1 MIIDTVHGANTAKIR
16 NYRMDGNICY
26 GKLAKVPVYR
36 LRQVMNHLQ
45 LSGFLTV
52 TNDEYA
58 IVHLTESSGR
68 ILAGEETVMMK
79 MAKEQEHTKTDTG
92 SRKKKAKGVSAGMA
106 EADMPYLS
114 GSGSSAPR
122 RQGRKRYRPILY
134 FPIRLWLICAF

>member
-1 MIIDTVHGANTAKIR
+1 
-16 NYRMDGNICY
+16 
-26 GKLAKVPVYR
+26 
-36 LRQVMNHLQ
+36 MNHLQ

-106 EADMPYLS
+106 EADMPLF
-114 GSGSSAPR
+114 GAAQGAPR
-122 RQGRKRYRPILY
+122 PDGKGGKGYRPILY
-134 FPIRLWLICAF
+134 FR